1 VQSINANLPEP
12 SKEQGFWHYYL
23 LQIVIKSMKLILQE
37 SITGLGN
44 PGDLVQVKSGY
55 GRNYL
60 LPSGKAIIANEENM
74 KVYEAKQEE
83 LKLQEEK
90 RLESAK
96 EIFEKIN
103 EFSVSQN
110 VAISEEG
117 TMYGS
122 VGTKEISELLE
133 ANDFQIE
140 RSAVRLPEGS
150 LKELGNYVI
159 DIELHPDVVAKI
171 NLELKPEET

>member
-1 VQSINANLPEP
+1 
-12 SKEQGFWHYYL
+12 
-23 LQIVIKSMKLILQE
+23 MKLILQE

-150 LKELGNYVI
+150 LKELGKYVI
-159 DIELHPDVVAKI
+159 DIELHPEVIAKI
-171 NLELKPEET
+171 NLELKPEES

>member
-1 VQSINANLPEP
+1 
-12 SKEQGFWHYYL
+12 
-23 LQIVIKSMKLILQE
+23 MKLILQE

-103 EFSVSQN
+103 EFSVFQN

-159 DIELHPDVVAKI
+159 DVELHPEVIAKI
-171 NLELKPEET
+171 NLELKPEES

>member
-1 VQSINANLPEP
+1 
-12 SKEQGFWHYYL
+12 
-23 LQIVIKSMKLILQE
+23 M
-37 SITGLGN
+37 
-44 PGDLVQVKSGY
+44 
-55 GRNYL
+55 
-60 LPSGKAIIANEENM
+60 
-74 KVYEAKQEE
+74 
-83 LKLQEEK
+83 KLQEEK

-103 EFSVSQN
+103 EFSISQY

-140 RSAVRLPEGS
+140 RSAVRLPKGS

-159 DIELHPDVVAKI
+159 DIELHPEVVAKI
-171 NLELKPEET
+171 NLELKPEES

>member
-1 VQSINANLPEP
+1 
-12 SKEQGFWHYYL
+12 
-23 LQIVIKSMKLILQE
+23 MKLILQE

-60 LPSGKAIIANEENM
+60 LPTGKAIVANEENM

-90 RLESAK
+90 RLERAK
-96 EIFEKIN
+96 EIFDKIN

-133 ANDFQIE
+133 ANDFQID

-150 LKELGNYVI
+150 LKEIGNYVI
-159 DIELHPDVVAKI
+159 DIELHPEVIAKV
-171 NLELKPEET
+171 NLELKTKES

>member
-1 VQSINANLPEP
+1 
-12 SKEQGFWHYYL
+12 
-23 LQIVIKSMKLILQE
+23 MKLILQE

-60 LPSGKAIIANEENM
+60 LPTGKAIVANDENM

-83 LKLQEEK
+83 LKVQEEK

-103 EFSVSQN
+103 ELSFSQN

-150 LKELGNYVI
+150 LKEIGNYVI
-159 DIELHPDVVAKI
+159 DIELHPEVIAKI
-171 NLELKPEET
+171 NLELKPEES

>member
-1 VQSINANLPEP
+1 
-12 SKEQGFWHYYL
+12 
-23 LQIVIKSMKLILQE
+23 MKLILQE

-110 VAISEEG
+110 GAISEEG

-159 DIELHPDVVAKI
+159 DIELHPEVIAKI
-171 NLELKPEET
+171 NLELKPEES

>member
-1 VQSINANLPEP
+1 
-12 SKEQGFWHYYL
+12 
-23 LQIVIKSMKLILQE
+23 MKLILQE

-44 PGDLVQVKSGY
+44 PGDLVQVRSGY

-60 LPSGKAIIANEENM
+60 LPSGKAIVANEENM

-103 EFSVSQN
+103 DFSVSQN

-122 VGTKEISELLE
+122 VGTKEISDVLE
-133 ANDFQIE
+133 SNNFLIE
-140 RSAVRLPEGS
+140 RSSIRLPEGS
-150 LKELGNYVI
+150 LKELGTYTI
-159 DIELHPDVVAKI
+159 DIELHPDVIAKV
-171 NLELKPEET
+171 NLELKPEES

>member
-1 VQSINANLPEP
+1 
-12 SKEQGFWHYYL
+12 
-23 LQIVIKSMKLILQE
+23 MKLILQE

-140 RSAVRLPEGS
+140 RSAIRLPEGS
-150 LKELGNYVI
+150 LKDLGNYVI
-159 DIELHPDVVAKI
+159 DIELHPEVVAKI
-171 NLELKPEET
+171 NLELKPEES

>member
-1 VQSINANLPEP
+1 
-12 SKEQGFWHYYL
+12 
-23 LQIVIKSMKLILQE
+23 MKLILQE
-37 SITGLGN
+37 SVTGLGN

-60 LPSGKAIIANEENM
+60 LPSGKAIVANEENM

-90 RLESAK
+90 RLETAK
-96 EIFEKIN
+96 EIHAKIN
-103 EFSVSQN
+103 DFSVSHN

-122 VGTKEISELLE
+122 VGTKEISDLLE
-133 ANDFQIE
+133 EKDFKIE
-140 RSAVRLPEGS
+140 RSAIRLPEGS
-150 LKELGNYVI
+150 LKELGSYVI
-159 DIELHPDVVAKI
+159 DIELHPEVIAQV

>member
-1 VQSINANLPEP
+1 
-12 SKEQGFWHYYL
+12 
-23 LQIVIKSMKLILQE
+23 MKLILQE

-44 PGDLVQVKSGY
+44 LGDLVQVKSGY

-60 LPSGKAIIANEENM
+60 LPTGKAIVANEENM

-90 RLESAK
+90 RLQLAK

-103 EFSVSQN
+103 DFSVSQN

-133 ANDFQIE
+133 VNDFQIE

-159 DIELHPDVVAKI
+159 DIELHPEVVAKI
-171 NLELKPEET
+171 NLELKSEES

>member
-1 VQSINANLPEP
+1 
-12 SKEQGFWHYYL
+12 
-23 LQIVIKSMKLILQE
+23 MKLILQE

-60 LPSGKAIIANEENM
+60 LPTGKAIVANEENM
-74 KVYEAKQEE
+74 KVYEARQEE
-83 LKLQEEK
+83 LKLQEIK

-103 EFSVSQN
+103 EFTVSQN

>member
-1 VQSINANLPEP
+1 
-12 SKEQGFWHYYL
+12 
-23 LQIVIKSMKLILQE
+23 MKLILQE

-60 LPSGKAIIANEENM
+60 LPTGKAIVANEENM

-103 EFSVSQN
+103 EFSVSQD

-122 VGTKEISELLE
+122 VGTKEIVELLE

-159 DIELHPDVVAKI
+159 DIELHPEVVAKI
-171 NLELKPEET
+171 NLELKPEVS

>member
-1 VQSINANLPEP
+1 
-12 SKEQGFWHYYL
+12 
-23 LQIVIKSMKLILQE
+23 MKLILQE

-60 LPSGKAIIANEENM
+60 LPTGKAILANEENM

-83 LKLQEEK
+83 LKLQEIK

-103 EFSVSQN
+103 EFTVSQN

>member
-1 VQSINANLPEP
+1 
-12 SKEQGFWHYYL
+12 
-23 LQIVIKSMKLILQE
+23 MKLILQE

-60 LPSGKAIIANEENM
+60 LPTGKAIIANEENM

-83 LKLQEEK
+83 FKLQEEK

-103 EFSVSQN
+103 EFSIAQN

-150 LKELGNYVI
+150 LKEIGNYVI
-159 DIELHPDVVAKI
+159 DIELHPEVIAKI
-171 NLELKPEET
+171 NLELKPEES

>member
-1 VQSINANLPEP
+1 
-12 SKEQGFWHYYL
+12 
-23 LQIVIKSMKLILQE
+23 
-37 SITGLGN
+37 
-44 PGDLVQVKSGY
+44 
-55 GRNYL
+55 
-60 LPSGKAIIANEENM
+60 M

-90 RLESAK
+90 RGQGAK
-96 EIFEKIN
+96 ESFEKIN

-133 ANDFQIE
+133 VNDFQIE
-140 RSAVRLPEGS
+140 RSAIRLPEGS
-150 LKELGNYVI
+150 LKELGNYTV
-159 DIELHPDVVAKI
+159 DIELHPEVVAKI
-171 NLELKPEET
+171 NLELKPEES

>member
-1 VQSINANLPEP
+1 
-12 SKEQGFWHYYL
+12 
-23 LQIVIKSMKLILQE
+23 MKLILQE

-60 LPSGKAIIANEENM
+60 LPTGKAIVANKENM

-150 LKELGNYVI
+150 LKEIGNYVI
-159 DIELHPDVVAKI
+159 DIELHPEVVAKI
-171 NLELKPEET
+171 NLELKPEES

>member
-1 VQSINANLPEP
+1 
-12 SKEQGFWHYYL
+12 
-23 LQIVIKSMKLILQE
+23 MKLILQE

-74 KVYEAKQEE
+74 KVYEARQEE

-90 RLESAK
+90 RLESSK
-96 EIFEKIN
+96 EIYEKLNGLSI
-103 EFSVSQN
+103 SQE

-117 TMYGS
+117 SMYGS
-122 VGTKEISELLE
+122 IGTKEISELLE
-133 ANDFQIE
+133 VDNFVIE
-140 RSAVRLPEGS
+140 RSSIRLPEGS
-150 LKELGNYVI
+150 LKALGSFEI
-159 DIELHPDVVAKI
+159 DIELHPEVIAKI
-171 NLELKPEET
+171 NLEIVPEES

>member
-1 VQSINANLPEP
+1 
-12 SKEQGFWHYYL
+12 
-23 LQIVIKSMKLILQE
+23 MKLILQE

-90 RLESAK
+90 KLESAK

-103 EFSVSQN
+103 EFSVSQI

-159 DIELHPDVVAKI
+159 DIELHPEVVAKI
-171 NLELKPEET
+171 NLELKPEES

>member
-1 VQSINANLPEP
+1 
-12 SKEQGFWHYYL
+12 
-23 LQIVIKSMKLILQE
+23 MKLILQE

-110 VAISEEG
+110 VAIYEEG

-150 LKELGNYVI
+150 LKELGKYVI
-159 DIELHPDVVAKI
+159 DIELHPEVVAKI
-171 NLELKPEET
+171 NLELKPEES

>member
-1 VQSINANLPEP
+1 
-12 SKEQGFWHYYL
+12 
-23 LQIVIKSMKLILQE
+23 MKLILQE

-150 LKELGNYVI
+150 LKELGKYVI
-159 DIELHPDVVAKI
+159 DIELHPEVIAKI
-171 NLELKPEET
+171 NLELKSEES

>member
-1 VQSINANLPEP
+1 
-12 SKEQGFWHYYL
+12 
-23 LQIVIKSMKLILQE
+23 MKLILQE

-60 LPSGKAIIANEENM
+60 LPTGKAIVANDENM
-74 KVYEAKQEE
+74 KVYEARQEE
-83 LKLQEEK
+83 LKVQEEK

-103 EFSVSQN
+103 ELSFSQN

-133 ANDFQIE
+133 ENDFQIE

-159 DIELHPDVVAKI
+159 DIELHPEVVAKI
-171 NLELKPEET
+171 NLELKSEES

>member
-1 VQSINANLPEP
+1 
-12 SKEQGFWHYYL
+12 
-23 LQIVIKSMKLILQE
+23 MKLILQE

-60 LPSGKAIIANEENM
+60 LPTGKAIVANEENM

-133 ANDFQIE
+133 ANDFQVE

-150 LKELGNYVI
+150 LKEIGNYVI
-159 DIELHPDVVAKI
+159 DIELHPEVVAKV
-171 NLELKPEET
+171 NLELKPEES

>member
-1 VQSINANLPEP
+1 
-12 SKEQGFWHYYL
+12 
-23 LQIVIKSMKLILQE
+23 MKLILQE

-60 LPSGKAIIANEENM
+60 LPTGKAILANDENM

-103 EFSVSQN
+103 EFSISQN

-159 DIELHPDVVAKI
+159 DIELHPEVVAKI
-171 NLELKPEET
+171 NLELKSEES

>member
-1 VQSINANLPEP
+1 
-12 SKEQGFWHYYL
+12 
-23 LQIVIKSMKLILQE
+23 MKLILQE

-44 PGDLVQVKSGY
+44 PGDLVQVRSGY

-60 LPSGKAIIANEENM
+60 LPSGKAIVANEENM

-90 RLESAK
+90 RIETAK

-103 EFSVSQN
+103 DFSVSQN

-122 VGTKEISELLE
+122 VGTKEISDLLE
-133 ANDFQIE
+133 SNNFLIE
-140 RSAVRLPEGS
+140 RSSIRLPEGS
-150 LKELGNYVI
+150 LKELGTYTI
-159 DIELHPDVVAKI
+159 DIELHPDVIAKV
-171 NLELKPEET
+171 NLELKPEES

>member
-1 VQSINANLPEP
+1 
-12 SKEQGFWHYYL
+12 
-23 LQIVIKSMKLILQE
+23 M
-37 SITGLGN
+37 
-44 PGDLVQVKSGY
+44 VQVKSGY

-159 DIELHPDVVAKI
+159 DIELHPEVIAKI
-171 NLELKPEET
+171 NLELKPEES

>member
-1 VQSINANLPEP
+1 
-12 SKEQGFWHYYL
+12 
-23 LQIVIKSMKLILQE
+23 MKLILQE

-150 LKELGNYVI
+150 LKELVNYVI
-159 DIELHPDVVAKI
+159 DIELHPEVIAKI
-171 NLELKPEET
+171 NLELKPEES

>member
-1 VQSINANLPEP
+1 
-12 SKEQGFWHYYL
+12 
-23 LQIVIKSMKLILQE
+23 MKLILQE

-60 LPSGKAIIANEENM
+60 LPTGKAIVANEENM
-74 KVYEAKQEE
+74 KVYEVKQEE

-96 EIFEKIN
+96 EIFEEIN

-150 LKELGNYVI
+150 LKEIGNYVI
-159 DIELHPDVVAKI
+159 DIELHPEVVAKV
-171 NLELKPEET
+171 NLELKPEES

>member
-1 VQSINANLPEP
+1 
-12 SKEQGFWHYYL
+12 
-23 LQIVIKSMKLILQE
+23 MKLILQE

-150 LKELGNYVI
+150 LKELGNYTV
-159 DIELHPDVVAKI
+159 DIELHPEVVAKI
-171 NLELKPEET
+171 NLELKPEES

>member
-1 VQSINANLPEP
+1 
-12 SKEQGFWHYYL
+12 
-23 LQIVIKSMKLILQE
+23 MKLILQE

-103 EFSVSQN
+103 EFSVSQD

-133 ANDFQIE
+133 ANGFQIE

-159 DIELHPDVVAKI
+159 DIELHPEVLAKI
-171 NLELKPEET
+171 NLELKPEES

>member
-1 VQSINANLPEP
+1 
-12 SKEQGFWHYYL
+12 
-23 LQIVIKSMKLILQE
+23 MKLILQE

-74 KVYEAKQEE
+74 KVYEARQEE

-90 RLESAK
+90 RLESSKA
-96 EIFEKIN
+96 IYEKLNGLSI
-103 EFSVSQN
+103 SQK

-117 TMYGS
+117 SMYGS
-122 VGTKEISELLE
+122 IGTKEISELLE
-133 ANDFQIE
+133 LDNFVIE
-140 RSAVRLPEGS
+140 RSSIRLPEGS
-150 LKELGNYVI
+150 LKALGSFEI
-159 DIELHPDVVAKI
+159 DIELHPEVIAKI
-171 NLELKPEET
+171 NLEIVPEES

>member
-1 VQSINANLPEP
+1 
-12 SKEQGFWHYYL
+12 
-23 LQIVIKSMKLILQE
+23 MKLILQE

-90 RLESAK
+90 RLERAK

-103 EFSVSQN
+103 EFSVTQN

-159 DIELHPDVVAKI
+159 DIELHPEVIAKI
-171 NLELKPEET
+171 NLELKPEES

>member
-1 VQSINANLPEP
+1 
-12 SKEQGFWHYYL
+12 
-23 LQIVIKSMKLILQE
+23 MKLILQE

-44 PGDLVQVKSGY
+44 PGDLVQVRSGY

-60 LPSGKAIIANEENM
+60 LPSGKAIVANEENM

-103 EFSVSQN
+103 DFSISQN

-122 VGTKEISELLE
+122 VGTKEISDLLE
-133 ANDFQIE
+133 SNNFLIE
-140 RSAVRLPEGS
+140 RSSIRLPEGS
-150 LKELGNYVI
+150 LKELGTYAI
-159 DIELHPDVVAKI
+159 DIELHPDVIAKV
-171 NLELKPEET
+171 NLELKSEES

>member
-1 VQSINANLPEP
+1 
-12 SKEQGFWHYYL
+12 
-23 LQIVIKSMKLILQE
+23 MKLILQE

-60 LPSGKAIIANEENM
+60 LPTGKAIVANEENM

-103 EFSVSQN
+103 DFSVSQN

-140 RSAVRLPEGS
+140 RSAVRLLRVRS
-150 LKELGNYVI
+150 K
-159 DIELHPDVVAKI
+159 
-171 NLELKPEET
+171 NLEIMLLISNCIPKL

>member
-1 VQSINANLPEP
+1 
-12 SKEQGFWHYYL
+12 
-23 LQIVIKSMKLILQE
+23 MKLILQE

-74 KVYEAKQEE
+74 KVYKAKQEE

-159 DIELHPDVVAKI
+159 DIELHPEVIAKI
-171 NLELKPEET
+171 NLELKPEES

>member
-1 VQSINANLPEP
+1 
-12 SKEQGFWHYYL
+12 
-23 LQIVIKSMKLILQE
+23 MKLILQE

-96 EIFEKIN
+96 EIFKKIN
-103 EFSVSQN
+103 DFSVSQN

-159 DIELHPDVVAKI
+159 DIELHPEVIAKI
-171 NLELKPEET
+171 NLELKPEES

>member
-1 VQSINANLPEP
+1 
-12 SKEQGFWHYYL
+12 
-23 LQIVIKSMKLILQE
+23 MKLILQE

-103 EFSVSQN
+103 EFSASQN

-133 ANDFQIE
+133 ANGFQIE

-159 DIELHPDVVAKI
+159 DIELHPEVLAKI
-171 NLELKPEET
+171 NLELKPEES